1 MTCTLAGA
9 LRRNFK
15 SSACS
20 EGRSLPTRV
29 KVLPVLCTFA
39 PPPSPFSEM
48 ASSMRPLYS
57 AVLGLM
63 ALSGLLGAAFSGEGS
78 ADFTSATVSRDRKST
93 RLNSSHGYI
102 SYAVFC
108 LKKKKNKHI
117 HLTHCT
123 TDPQPPLGPFTSP
136 HHRIPI
142 SLTHA
147 PQVLDQDVPT
157 HFQRIALHRTRSTL

>member
-117 HLTHCT
+117 HSYRESRRIEEQNLLPVTQSHRRVFPSASYRTAMHLTT
-123 TDPQPPLGPFTSP
+123 T
-136 HHRIPI
+136 
-142 SLTHA
+142 
-147 PQVLDQDVPT
+147 
-157 HFQRIALHRTRSTL
+157 